1 MLAAFFHPLSF
12 RGTYISMPHPPSTKS
27 VPPSHQIRISPEKSE
42 FDANQMLRWYEGG
55 SPRYNANPSLPISYN
70 GQRGVCESL

>member
-1 MLAAFFHPLSF
+1 MLAAFFHTLLF
-12 RGTYISMPHPPSTKS
+12 RETYTSMPHPFSTQS

-55 SPRYNANPSLPISYN
+55 SPRYNANPALPIVEN
-70 GQRGVCESL
+70 G

>member
-1 MLAAFFHPLSF
+1 MLAAFFHPFSF
-12 RGTYISMPHPPSTKS
+12 RETYISMPHPPSTQS

-55 SPRYNANPSLPISYN
+55 SLRYNANPALPIFYN
-70 GQRGVCESL
+70 GWRGVR